1 MKFRAIIVDDL
12 PEASKV
18 LRGFCERSEAV
29 DVVGCFPDG
38 LSALEYLQGNEVDL
52 VFLDVEM
59 PGITGFEFMERIP
72 QSPKV
77 ILTTSKTEYAYEA
90 FQHHVADFLRK
101 PFTYARFLES
111 LQRLAFS
118 RQDTATLPEP
128 HLFIKVDGSLVR
140 LRHED
145 ILFVESAGDYVRFV
159 TRERKYITHSTIKS
173 VESRLPAPGFLKV
186 HRSYIVN
193 LSHVLDYQEGMVHVG
208 PASIPVSKAH
218 KTRLRQQI
226 AGQ

>member
-29 DVVGCFPDG
+29 DVVGSFPDG
-38 LSALEYLQGNEVDL
+38 LSALEYLQDNAVDL

-59 PGITGFEFMERIP
+59 PGITGFEFIEKLALAPR
-72 QSPKV
+72 V

-111 LQRLAFS
+111 LQRLAIS
-118 RQDTATLPEP
+118 SQETAVLPEP

-140 LRHED
+140 LKYED

-159 TRERKYITHSTIKS
+159 TNDRKYLTHSTIKS
-173 VESRLPAPGFLKV
+173 VESRLPASAFIKV

-193 LSHVLDYQEGMVHVG
+193 LSHVLDFQEGMVHVG

-218 KTRLRQQI
+218 KSRLRQQI